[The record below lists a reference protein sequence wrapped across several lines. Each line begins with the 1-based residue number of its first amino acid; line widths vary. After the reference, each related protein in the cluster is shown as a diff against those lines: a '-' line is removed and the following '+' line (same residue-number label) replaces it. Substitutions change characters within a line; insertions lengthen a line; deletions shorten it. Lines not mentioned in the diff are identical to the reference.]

1 MFEAIERHARA
12 LATAR
17 TFRRPHS
24 VIKFANNGSFELAHT
39 YLYESCKMDTQ
50 YAENGGQS

>member
-24 VIKFANNGSFELAHT
+24 VIRFANNGSFELAHT
-39 YLYESCKMDTQ
+39 YLYWAASVWPATLT
-50 YAENGGQS
+50 SSL